1 MIDPISA
8 LAVAASAVSN
18 AKTLLAA
25 GRDATG
31 ALVKFAGAVSDVN
44 YAAERAKNP
53 SLWKSLTGSA
63 EAEAIEIF
71 AAQKKIAA
79 MRQELETMIQYS
91 YGQSGL
97 EEYKDTLRR
106 VKADRQKSEY
116 RRAELGEA
124 LIVWGVGGLAVLSA
138 VAMFGIVVYFIGRGQ
153 GKW

>member
-1 MIDPISA
+1 MDPITA
-8 LAVAASAVSN
+8 LSIAASAVSN
-18 AKTLLAA
+18 AKSLMSA

-31 ALVKFAGAVSDVN
+31 ALVKFAGAVSDIN

-53 SLWKSLTGSA
+53 SVWKSLTGSPES
-63 EAEAIEIF
+63 EAMEVF

-79 MRQELETMIQYS
+79 MRQELETLIQYS

-97 EEYKDTLRR
+97 EQYKETLRR

-116 RRAELGEA
+116 RRAELKEA
-124 LIVWGVGGLAVLSA
+124 LIVWGVGLLAVSSA
-138 VAMFGIVVYFIGRGQ
+138 VAMAGFVFYFIGKSQ